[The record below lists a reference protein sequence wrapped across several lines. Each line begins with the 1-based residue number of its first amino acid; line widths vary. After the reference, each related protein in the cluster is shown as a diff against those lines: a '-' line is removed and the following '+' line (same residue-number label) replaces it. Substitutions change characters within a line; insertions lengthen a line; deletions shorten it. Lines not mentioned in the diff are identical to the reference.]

1 MIPTVTNATKK
12 YLIKHL
18 STPSPRWVDEYKLKG
33 EDEFDSKLKELQE
46 SISESFKEKNEI
58 EGERKQLIKF
68 KGLLYE
74 QGPALED
81 LIICSFKLM
90 GFLVKSRKVD
100 DLERDI
106 VFKTAEGRGIA
117 EIESKD
123 NYAID
128 ITKLDQL
135 NRAVDLD
142 FHLNGKYPQGILIGN
157 PHRLTNPQNRKEPF
171 TEEVKKAAKKDGFGL
186 LTTFE
191 IFKAVREIIRNPY
204 DMDFKKRCRERIL
217 ETVGTIIRLVE

>member
-1 MIPTVTNATKK
+1 
-12 YLIKHL
+12 
-18 STPSPRWVDEYKLKG
+18 
-33 EDEFDSKLKELQE
+33 
-46 SISESFKEKNEI
+46 
-58 EGERKQLIKF
+58 
-68 KGLLYE
+68 
-74 QGPALED
+74 
-81 LIICSFKLM
+81 M

-100 DLERDI
+100 DLEHDF
-106 VFKTAEGRGIA
+106 VFKTDEGRGIA

-128 ITKLDQL
+128 STKLDQL
-135 NRAVDLD
+135 NRAVDID

-171 TEEVKKAAKKDGFGL
+171 TDEVKKVAKKDGFGL

-204 DMDFKKRCRERIL
+204 DMDFKKRCRKRIL
-217 ETVGTIIRLVE
+217 ETEGTIIRLVE